1 MGGNWQIRQLEVGG
15 LEVRLVDG
23 KEVFGI
29 GIDLRLA
36 ILDNSLSAIRGGVMS
51 ADLPAKIVGC

>member
-1 MGGNWQIRQLEVGG
+1 M
-15 LEVRLVDG
+15 EVRLVDG
-23 KEVFGI
+23 KEVFGV